1 MTAAASPSILPPLS
15 ADELHHSQAVERM
28 IRERIAQS
36 GGWLSFEQFMDLVLY
51 APGLGYYSAGSAKLG
66 ASGDFITAPELSDSF
81 SRCVANQCAEV
92 LGANAGGEILEFGA
106 GSGRMAATILESL
119 AALGV
124 MPERYRIL
132 EVSADLRERQRA
144 RVAQLPEALR
154 SRVEW
159 LDRLPDAPIQGVM
172 LANEVLDALPCKRF
186 VVRDGVAR
194 ELGVSVDERGVLVE
208 REMSTGVA
216 TPLAASA
223 DRHSDH
229 RLADADAGAGAGADA
244 SASGNAHGDGKRDG
258 RLARALP
265 LGGFERGNELAM
277 AYAHLAAELPQPLP
291 NGYRSEL
298 CTRVSP
304 WIAALADHLERGVA
318 LLFDYG
324 LPRSH
329 YYHPQRDRGTLR
341 CHFKQRA
348 HDDPFI
354 NLGVQDIT
362 AWVDFTAVAESAV
375 DTGLDVLGFVTQA
388 AFLLGTGIESPLSS
402 DASTVSH
409 ARWAHEARQLLLPG
423 EMGETFKV
431 MALGKS
437 FDAPLRGFAL
447 QDLRRLL

>member
-15 ADELHHSQAVERM
+15 ADERQHSQAVERM
-28 IRERIAQS
+28 IRERIALS
-36 GGWLSFEQFMDLVLY
+36 GGWFSFEQFMDLVLY

-66 ASGDFITAPELSDSF
+66 AAGDFITAPELSESF

-92 LGANAGGEILEFGA
+92 LSANAGGEILEFGA

-144 RVAQLPEALR
+144 RVALLPEALR

-159 LDRLPDAPIQGVM
+159 LDRLPDSPIQGVM

-194 ELGVSVDERGVLVE
+194 ELGVVVDERGALVE
-208 REMSTGVA
+208 RQMSSDVPSPPA
-216 TPLAASA
+216 TSTS
-223 DRHSDH
+223 RS
-229 RLADADAGAGAGADA
+229 DAGDPSDGAHD
-244 SASGNAHGDGKRDG
+244 R
-258 RLARALP
+258 RLARAVAP
-265 LGGFERGNELAM
+265 DRFETSGALAM
-277 AYAHLAAELPQPLP
+277 AYAHLTAELPHPLP
-291 NGYRSEL
+291 DGYRSEL

-375 DTGLDVLGFVTQA
+375 DAGLDVLGFVTQA

-402 DASTVSH
+402 DAGTVDH

>member
-15 ADELHHSQAVERM
+15 ADELQHSQAVDRM

-92 LGANAGGEILEFGA
+92 LGAHAGGEILEFGA

-124 MPERYRIL
+124 LPERYRIL

-144 RVAQLPEALR
+144 RVARLPEALR

-186 VVRDGVAR
+186 VARDGEAC

-208 REMSTGVA
+208 RES
-216 TPLAASA
+216 
-223 DRHSDH
+223 
-229 RLADADAGAGAGADA
+229 
-244 SASGNAHGDGKRDG
+244 GDGDHHG
-258 RLARALP
+258 RVGRAESP
-265 LGGFERGNELAM
+265 GHAEPDNMLGM

-298 CTRVSP
+298 CTRVTP
-304 WIAALADHLERGVA
+304 WIAGLADRLEQGVA

-329 YYHPQRDRGTLR
+329 YYHLQRDRGTLR

-375 DTGLDVLGFVTQA
+375 DAGLDVLGFVTQA

-437 FDAPLRGFAL
+437 FDVPLRGFAL